1 MEIKLNNIAINGIRG
16 VKSDLEL
23 PLNGKSALIYGDNG
37 MGKSTITDSLE
48 WFFKDEVS
56 HLSGEEIDLKD
67 AIRNSYIS
75 DDVKSKIAIQFNDLK
90 LNAERILELKKSK
103 LVAEYSNK
111 TDDFNGYLKKSNT
124 ENLILRHQ
132 FLTDFIDKTKSDKL
146 KSLSEIIG
154 FSEITKVKEVLRKS
168 FSNINTEIK
177 NQNFE
182 SQINTQKITLKEN
195 LGSVMSVEENLF
207 SEINILLKP
216 LKIDTEVKSFE
227 DIDKLLTKL
236 KSQTSS
242 PLVNELKFLEKT
254 KEVFA
259 LLKSETALINDEYVK
274 YHTEFSNIS
283 KDVQSIMQI
292 FLGELL
298 KVGKHVID
306 KKYHNQDTC
315 PLCLQDKNR
324 EELILEIE
332 NRLIEVEKASSK
344 KSAFDSTKNSLT
356 TIIDTRIKKFEFYLN
371 EPLINEVSN
380 KEIKD
385 SVDLLF
391 IKLKSYQKAAIEKV
405 TSGNGIKEPSELLF
419 AEPDFTFLTKVDER
433 IVNLKAT
440 IAKDNT
446 TTIYSKVSFAK
457 DSFLKIKK
465 FENEKAILDKQKASF
480 EIIYNEFVKRQ
491 KKALEDFINSFSVKI
506 NEFYQFMNPDEQFDE
521 IRIVTKGDED
531 KLLGLTIEYKFNGGW
546 VSPPQK
552 YFSES
557 HLNCFGLSFFLAS
570 VIAFNKTNK
579 FIVFDDVISS
589 FDSNHRIRF
598 ANLLM
603 QEFSDYQLIVLT
615 HENNWFEYFRSA
627 VKGKGWVV
635 NSVLWTNDRGTHFVE
650 TIESLRE
657 KIEKKIADNN
667 TDKLGND
674 IREYLESILKNIAVN
689 IEVKLKF
696 LFNDKNEDRMAYE
709 LLTEVKG
716 RVSKSTELSKS
727 NALFERTLACTF
739 IGNKDSHDSSFTP
752 KIGDLKAFWSDVKDI
767 EKLFYCETCKT
778 SIQVKYYDEASKEIR
793 CKCTNLKYD
802 YKK

>member
-1 MEIKLNNIAINGIRG
+1 METKLNNIAITGIRG
-16 VKSDLEL
+16 VKLDLEL

-37 MGKSTITDSLE
+37 MGKSTISDSLE

-67 AIRNSYIS
+67 AIRNSYIA
-75 DDVKSKIAIQFNDLK
+75 DDIKSKISILFTDSK
-90 LNAERILELKKSK
+90 LNAERTLELKKDK
-103 LVAEYSNK
+103 LVSEFTNK
-111 TDDFNGYLKKSNT
+111 TDNFNEYLKKSNT
-124 ENLILRHQ
+124 ENLILRHHS
-132 FLTDFIDKTKSDKL
+132 LTDFIDKTKSDKL

-168 FSNINTEIK
+168 LSNITTEIK

-182 SQINTQKITLKEN
+182 NQINTQKITLKEN

-207 SEINILLKP
+207 SEINLLLKP

-259 LLKSETALINDEYVK
+259 LLKLETSLLNDEYGK
-274 YHTEFSNIS
+274 YHSEFSNIS
-283 KDVQSIMQI
+283 KDVKSIMQI

-315 PLCLQDKNR
+315 PLCLQNKNR
-324 EELILEIE
+324 EELISEIE
-332 NRLIEVEKASSK
+332 KRLIEVEKASSK
-344 KSAFDSTKNSLT
+344 KSAFDSAKQSFT

-371 EPLINEVSN
+371 EALINETSN
-380 KEIKD
+380 KIIKD
-385 SVDLLF
+385 NVDLLF
-391 IKLKSYQKAAIEKV
+391 IKLKFYQKSANEKV
-405 TSGNGIKEPSELLF
+405 TSGNGIREPNELSFKES
-419 AEPDFTFLTKVDER
+419 DFNFLTQVDER
-433 IVNLKAT
+433 IANLKAT

-446 TTIYSKVSFAK
+446 TTIYSKTSFAK

-465 FENEKAILDKQKASF
+465 FESEKAILDKQKASF

-491 KKALEDFINSFSVKI
+491 KQALEDFINTFSVKI
-506 NEFYQFMNPDEQFDE
+506 NEFYQFMNPDEQFDD
-521 IRIVTKGDED
+521 IRIVTKGDDD
-531 KLLGLTIEYKFNGGW
+531 KLLGLTIEYKFNGSW

-589 FDSNHRIRF
+589 FDSNHRIKF

-603 QEFSDYQLIVLT
+603 QEFANYQLIVLT
-615 HENNWFEYFRSA
+615 HEDNWFEYFRNA
-627 VKGKGWVV
+627 VKGKNWVI
-635 NSVLWTNDRGTHFVE
+635 NSVLWTNDKGTHFIE
-650 TIESLRE
+650 TIESLKE
-657 KIEKKIADNN
+657 KIEKKISENN

-674 IREYLESILKNIAVN
+674 IREYLESILKQIAIN

-716 RVSKSTELSKS
+716 RVSKSTAFSLKNSLFDG
-727 NALFERTLACTF
+727 ALASTF
-739 IGNKDSHDSSFTP
+739 IGNKDSHDSSFKP
-752 KIGDLKAFWSDVKDI
+752 KIGDLKSFWKDVKDI
-767 EKLFYCETCKT
+767 EALFFCDSCNT
-778 SIQVKYYDEASKEIR
+778 SVQLKYYDEATKNIK
-793 CKCTNLKYD
+793 CKCGTKIYD
-802 YKK
+802 FKK

>member
-1 MEIKLNNIAINGIRG
+1 MEIKLNNIAISGIRG
-16 VKSDLEL
+16 VKADLEL

-75 DDVKSKIAIQFNDLK
+75 DDIKSKIAIQFNDLK

-207 SEINILLKP
+207 NEINILLKP

-315 PLCLQDKNR
+315 PLCLQNKNR
-324 EELILEIE
+324 EELISEIE

-356 TIIDTRIKKFEFYLN
+356 TIIETRIKKFEFYLN
-371 EPLINEVSN
+371 DLLVNEVSN

-385 SVDLLF
+385 NVDLLF
-391 IKLKSYQKAAIEKV
+391 VKLKSYQKAAIEKV
-405 TSGNGIKEPSELLF
+405 TSGNGIKEPNELLF
-419 AEPDFTFLTKVDER
+419 TESDFTFLTKVDER

-570 VIAFNKTNK
+570 VIAFNKSNK

-615 HENNWFEYFRSA
+615 HENNWFEYFRNA

-635 NSVLWTNDRGTHFVE
+635 NSVSWTNDKGTHFVE

-767 EKLFYCETCKT
+767 EKLFYCESCKT
-778 SIQVKYYDEASKEIR
+778 SVQVKYYDEASKEIR
-793 CKCTNLKYD
+793 CKCTSLKYD
-802 YKK
+802 YKR

>member
-1 MEIKLNNIAINGIRG
+1 MIVKLNNIGIAGVRG
-16 VKSDLEL
+16 VKEDLEL
-23 PLNGKSALIYGDNG
+23 PLGGKSVLIYGDNG
-37 MGKSTITDSLE
+37 MGKSTISDSLE

-56 HLSGEEIDLKD
+56 HLSGEEIDLKE
-67 AIRNSYIS
+67 AVRNSYIA
-75 DDVKSKIAIQFNDLK
+75 DDAKSKISIQFNDVK
-90 LNAERILELKKSK
+90 LNSERTLELKKGR
-103 LVAEYSNK
+103 LVAEYTNK
-111 TDDFNGYLKKSNT
+111 SEDFVGYLKGSST
-124 ENLILRHQ
+124 ENLVLRHQ
-132 FLTDFIDKTKSDKL
+132 LLTDFIDKTKSDKL

-168 FSNINTEIK
+168 FSGINTEIK

-207 SEINILLKP
+207 NEINLLLKP
-216 LKIDTEVKSFE
+216 LKIETEVKSFE
-227 DIDKLLTKL
+227 DLDNVLTKL
-236 KSQTSS
+236 KSQTNS
-242 PLVNELKFLEKT
+242 PLANELKFLEKT
-254 KEVFA
+254 KEVFT
-259 LLKSETALINDEYVK
+259 LLKSEIPLINSEYVK
-274 YHTEFSNIS
+274 YHSEFSNMS
-283 KDVQSIMQI
+283 KDIQSIMQI

-298 KVGKHVID
+298 KAGKHVID
-306 KKYHNQDTC
+306 KKFHNEDTC
-315 PLCLQDKNR
+315 PLCLQNKKR
-324 EELILEIE
+324 EELISEIE
-332 NRLIEVEKASSK
+332 KRLVEVEKASSK
-344 KSAFDSTKNSLT
+344 KAVFDAAKQSLT
-356 TIIDTRIKKFEFYLN
+356 TIIDTRIKRFEFYLN
-371 EPLINEVSN
+371 EALINDASN
-380 KEIKD
+380 KDIKD
-385 SVDLLF
+385 NVDFLF
-391 IKLKSYQKAAIEKV
+391 NKLKSYQKWASEKV
-405 TSGNGIKEPSELLF
+405 TSGNGIKEPSEASFIESEFSFLLQI
-419 AEPDFTFLTKVDER
+419 DER
-433 IVNLKAT
+433 IAAVKTA
-440 IAKDNT
+440 IAKDNA
-446 TTIYSKVSFAK
+446 TTIFSKISFAK
-457 DSFLKIKK
+457 DAFLKIKK
-465 FENEKAILDKQKASF
+465 FENEKAILDNQKASF

-521 IRIVTKGDED
+521 IRIVTKGEED
-531 KLLGLTIEYKFNGGW
+531 TLLGLTIEYKFNGGW

-615 HENNWFEYFRSA
+615 HENNWFDYFRSA

-635 NSVLWTNDRGTHFVE
+635 NSVLWTSEKGTHFVE

-657 KIEKKIADNN
+657 KIEKKITANN

-689 IEVKLKF
+689 IEVKMKF

-716 RVSKSTELSKS
+716 RISKSTALSAS
-727 NALFERTLACTF
+727 NALIERTLASTF
-739 IGNKDSHDSSFTP
+739 IGNKDSHDSSFIL

-767 EKLFYCETCKT
+767 EKLFYCDSCKT
-778 SIQVKYYDEASKEIR
+778 SIQIKYYDETSKEIR
-793 CKCTNLKYD
+793 CKCATLKYD
-802 YKK
+802 YKR

>member
-1 MEIKLNNIAINGIRG
+1 MGIKLNNIAITGIRG
-16 VKSDLEL
+16 VKSALEL

-37 MGKSTITDSLE
+37 MGKSTISDSLE

-75 DDVKSKIAIQFNDLK
+75 DDVKSKIGILFDDNK

-103 LVAEYSNK
+103 LVAEFTNK

-195 LGSVMSVEENLF
+195 LGSVMSLEENLF

-259 LLKSETALINDEYVK
+259 LLKSETSLMNNEYGK

-315 PLCLQDKNR
+315 PLCLQNKNR
-324 EELILEIE
+324 EELISEIE
-332 NRLIEVEKASSK
+332 HRLIEVEKASSK
-344 KSAFDSTKNSLT
+344 KSVFDSAKQSLT

-371 EPLINEVSN
+371 EPLVNDASN
-380 KEIKD
+380 KNIKD
-385 SVDLLF
+385 NVDSLF
-391 IKLKSYQKAAIEKV
+391 IKLKSYQKASIEKV
-405 TSGNGIKEPSELLF
+405 TSGNGIKEPNELLF
-419 AEPDFTFLTKVDER
+419 TDSDFDFLIKVDER
-433 IVNLKAT
+433 VVNLKAT

-465 FENEKAILDKQKASF
+465 FENEKAILDKQKTSF

-491 KKALEDFINSFSVKI
+491 KKALEDFINSFSVKS

-615 HENNWFEYFRSA
+615 HENNWFEYFRNA

-635 NSVLWTNDRGTHFVE
+635 NTVLWTNDKGTHFVE

-689 IEVKLKF
+689 IEVKMKF

-727 NALFERTLACTF
+727 NPLIERTLACTF

>member
-1 MEIKLNNIAINGIRG
+1 METKLNNITISGIRG
-16 VKSDLEL
+16 VKEVLDL

-37 MGKSTITDSLE
+37 MGKSTISDSLE
-48 WFFKDEVS
+48 WFFKDDVS

-67 AIRNSYIS
+67 AIRNSYLS
-75 DDVKSKIAIQFNDLK
+75 DESKSKISILFNDNK
-90 LNAERILELKKSK
+90 LNGERTLELKKSK
-103 LVAEYSNK
+103 LAAEYTNK
-111 TDDFNGYLKKSNT
+111 TDDFNSYLKKSNT

-168 FSNINTEIK
+168 VSNINTEIK

-207 SEINILLKP
+207 NEINILLSP
-216 LKIDTEVKSFE
+216 LKIDIAVKSFE
-227 DIDKLLTKL
+227 DIDKLLAKL

-254 KEVFA
+254 KEVFSV
-259 LLKSETALINDEYVK
+259 LKSETSLLNNEYIK
-274 YHTEFSNIS
+274 YHAEFTNIS

-315 PLCLQDKNR
+315 PLCLQNKNR
-324 EELILEIE
+324 EELISEIE

-344 KSAFDSTKNSLT
+344 KSVFDSAKQSLS
-356 TIIDTRIKKFEFYLN
+356 IVVDSRIKKIEFYLN
-371 EPLINEVSN
+371 EPLINEDSN
-380 KEIKD
+380 NDVRENVN
-385 SVDLLF
+385 SLF
-391 IKLKSYQKAAIEKV
+391 NKLKGFQKASTEKV
-405 TSGNGIKEPSELLF
+405 TSGNGIKEPNELSLN
-419 AEPDFTFLTKVDER
+419 ESDFNFLTKVEER
-433 IVNLKAT
+433 IVSLKAT

-457 DSFLKIKK
+457 DSFQKIKK
-465 FENEKAILDKQKASF
+465 FEKEKSILDRQKASL
-480 EIIYNEFVKRQ
+480 EVVYNEFVKRQ

-521 IRIVTKGDED
+521 IRIVTKGEDD
-531 KLLGLTIEYKFNGGW
+531 KLLGLTIEYKFNGSW

-603 QEFSDYQLIVLT
+603 QEFSNYQLIVLT
-615 HENNWFEYFRSA
+615 HENNWFEYFRNA
-627 VKGKGWVV
+627 VKGKGWIV
-635 NSVLWTNDRGTHFVE
+635 NSVLWTTDKGTHFVE
-650 TIESLRE
+650 TIESLKE
-657 KIEKKIADNN
+657 KIEKKISENN

-696 LFNDKNEDRMAYE
+696 LFNDRNEDRMAYE

-716 RVSKSTELSKS
+716 RVSKSTGLS
-727 NALFERTLACTF
+727 NYNPLFERTLASTF
-739 IGNKDSHDSSFTP
+739 VGNKDSHDSTFIP

-767 EKLFYCETCKT
+767 EKVFYCESCKT
-778 SIQVKYYDEASKEIR
+778 SIQMKYFDESMKEIK
-793 CKCTNLKYD
+793 CKCNSLKYD
-802 YKK
+802 FKK